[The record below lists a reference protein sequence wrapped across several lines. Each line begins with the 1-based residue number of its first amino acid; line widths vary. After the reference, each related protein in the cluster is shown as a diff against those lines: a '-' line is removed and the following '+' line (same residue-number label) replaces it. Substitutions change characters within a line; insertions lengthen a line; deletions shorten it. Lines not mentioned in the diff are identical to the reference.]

1 MFQLVE
7 LEDVVRVPPNRFGAS
22 LENVA
27 LELLKLKY
35 ESTINPDYGYLVLV
49 TNVKV
54 DKIGKIIAGDGATY
68 HKVKFEV
75 FAFFP
80 LKQEIIEGEIV
91 EITDFGAFVRIGP
104 TDALLHLSQIM
115 DDYLT
120 SDVKSG
126 VITASQSK
134 RTLKVGSKVRVRITA
149 VSLGHGISMGKI
161 GVTCRQPFLGAF
173 EWIDDEVAKAAE
185 AGQGR
190 GPGGPVVEWFPMKEL
205 CLQKMS
211 HAHNGEEVPERRL
224 ERAER

>member
-7 LEDVVRVPPNRFGAS
+7 LNDVVRVPPNRFGS
-22 LENVA
+22 GLESVA

-35 ESTINPDYGYLVLV
+35 ESTINPEYGYLVLV

-115 DDYLT
+115 DD
-120 SDVKSG
+120 
-126 VITASQSK
+126 
-134 RTLKVGSKVRVRITA
+134 
-149 VSLGHGISMGKI
+149 
-161 GVTCRQPFLGAF
+161 
-173 EWIDDEVAKAAE
+173 
-185 AGQGR
+185 
-190 GPGGPVVEWFPMKEL
+190 
-205 CLQKMS
+205 
-211 HAHNGEEVPERRL
+211 
-224 ERAER
+224 

>member
-7 LEDVVRVPPNRFGAS
+7 LDDVVRVPPNRFGSS

-54 DKIGKIIAGDGATY
+54 DKIGKIIAGDVATY

-80 LKQEIIEGEIV
+80 LKQEIIEGEVV

-161 GVTCRQPFLGAF
+161 GVTCRQPFLGAL
-173 EWIDDEVAKAAE
+173 EWIDDEVAKAAKTAKAE
-185 AGQGR
+185 A
-190 GPGGPVVEWFPMKEL
+190 
-205 CLQKMS
+205 
-211 HAHNGEEVPERRL
+211 
-224 ERAER
+224 RAS

>member
-49 TNVKV
+49 TNVKI
-54 DKIGKIIAGDGATY
+54 DKVGKIIAGDGATY

-75 FAFFP
+75 LAFYP
-80 LKQEIIEGEIV
+80 LKQEIIEGEVV

-126 VITASQSK
+126 VVTASQSK

-161 GVTCRQPFLGAF
+161 GVTCRQPYLGAL
-173 EWIDDEVAKAAE
+173 EWIEEDVAKAAKQAKAE
-185 AGQGR
+185 A
-190 GPGGPVVEWFPMKEL
+190 
-205 CLQKMS
+205 
-211 HAHNGEEVPERRL
+211 
-224 ERAER
+224 RAAQ

>member
-1 MFQLVE
+1 MMFQLVE
-7 LEDVVRVPPNRFGAS
+7 SADVVRVPPNRFGSS

-35 ESTINPDYGYLVLV
+35 ESTISSEHGYLILV
-49 TNVKV
+49 TNVKIDRV
-54 DKIGKIIAGDGATY
+54 GKIIPGDGATY
-68 HKVKFEV
+68 HKVRFQV
-75 FAFFP
+75 LAFYP
-80 LKQEIIEGEIV
+80 LKQEVVEGEVV

-134 RTLKVGSKVRVRITA
+134 RSLKVGSKVRVRITA

-161 GVTCRQPFLGAF
+161 GVTCRQPYLGAL
-173 EWIDDEVAKAAE
+173 EWIEEEVAKAQKHQKAE
-185 AGQGR
+185 A
-190 GPGGPVVEWFPMKEL
+190 
-205 CLQKMS
+205 
-211 HAHNGEEVPERRL
+211 
-224 ERAER
+224 RAV

>member
-1 MFQLVE
+1 LEGEGASLGLDMFQLVQ
-7 LEDVVRVPPNRFGAS
+7 LDDVVRVPPNRFGSS

-35 ESTINPDYGYLVLV
+35 ESTINPEYGYLVLV

-80 LKQEIIEGEIV
+80 LKQEIVEGEIV

-134 RTLKVGSKVRVRITA
+134 RTLKVGSRVRVRITA
-149 VSLGHGISMGKI
+149 VSLGRGISMGKI

-173 EWIDDEVAKAAE
+173 EWIDDEVAKAQKQAKAE
-185 AGQGR
+185 A
-190 GPGGPVVEWFPMKEL
+190 
-205 CLQKMS
+205 
-211 HAHNGEEVPERRL
+211 
-224 ERAER
+224 RAAQ

>member
-7 LEDVVRVPPNRFGAS
+7 SADVVRVPPNRFGSS

-35 ESTINPDYGYLVLV
+35 ESTISPEHGYLILV
-49 TNVKV
+49 TNVKIDRV
-54 DKIGKIIAGDGATY
+54 GKIIPGDGATY
-68 HKVKFEV
+68 HKVRFQV
-75 FAFFP
+75 LAFYP
-80 LKQEIIEGEIV
+80 LKQEVVEGEVV

-134 RTLKVGSKVRVRITA
+134 RSLKVGSKVRVRITA

-161 GVTCRQPFLGAF
+161 GVTCRQPYLGAL
-173 EWIDDEVAKAAE
+173 EWIEEEVAKAQKHQKAE
-185 AGQGR
+185 A
-190 GPGGPVVEWFPMKEL
+190 
-205 CLQKMS
+205 
-211 HAHNGEEVPERRL
+211 
-224 ERAER
+224 RAV